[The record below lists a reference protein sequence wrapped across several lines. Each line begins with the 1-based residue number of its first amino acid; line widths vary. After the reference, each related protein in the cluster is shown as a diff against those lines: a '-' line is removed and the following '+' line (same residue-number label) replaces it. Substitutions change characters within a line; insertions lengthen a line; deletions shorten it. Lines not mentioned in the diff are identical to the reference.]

1 MTTTTRIIRFHEEG
15 GPLTLETVA
24 VEQPGPG
31 EVRLKVEA
39 IGINRVEELF
49 QKGGYFIRP
58 VLPSKLGIE
67 GAGVVEAVGPDVD
80 PAWIGKRVAL
90 VPSMDMQAYG
100 VAGETAIEPVACL
113 VETPDNVSSQ
123 DAAATWMAYLTAYG
137 AIVPGGAVK
146 PSDFVLINAASSSV
160 GLAMIQVV
168 RAVGAKSIAVT
179 RTADKKQVLLD
190 FGADYAIASTTE
202 DMVAMVRDIT
212 GGAGVRLAFDPVA
225 GEGVMQLAELTTDN
239 GTVMI
244 GGYLGTDMF
253 GFKDGRP
260 TPFPF
265 IQAVSRN
272 LSIRGYSSR
281 GLFADAQEMAKA
293 KLFIGEGLASGAFK
307 PTIDRTVPLA
317 RIEDAY
323 DGVRAGDLVG
333 KVVVLV

>member
-1 MTTTTRIIRFHEEG
+1 MTTTTRIFRFYEEG
-15 GPLTLETVA
+15 GPLKLETVP

-58 VLPSKLGIE
+58 SVPSKLGVE

-80 PAWIGKRVAL
+80 PSWIGKRFAL
-90 VPSMDMQAYG
+90 VPSMDMQIYG
-100 VAGETAIEPVACL
+100 IAGETAIEPVACL
-113 VETPDNVSSQ
+113 VETPDNVAAR

-137 AIVPGGAVK
+137 AIVSAGMVK

-160 GLAMIQVV
+160 GLAMMQVV
-168 RAVGAKSIAVT
+168 RAIGAKSIAVT
-179 RTADKKQVLLD
+179 RTADKKQVLTDL
-190 FGADYAIASTTE
+190 GADHVIVSTAE
-202 DMVAMVRDIT
+202 DIVAVVRDIT
-212 GGAGVRLAFDPVA
+212 AGVGVRLAFDAVA

-253 GFKDGRP
+253 GYKDGRP

-272 LSIRGYSSR
+272 LNIRGYSSR
-281 GLFADAQEMAKA
+281 GLFAHEPELAKA
-293 KLFIGEGLASGAFK
+293 KLFICEHLASGVLR
-307 PTIDRTVPLA
+307 PTIDRTVPLE
-317 RIEDAY
+317 RLEEAY
-323 DGVRAGDLVG
+323 DGVRANDLVG